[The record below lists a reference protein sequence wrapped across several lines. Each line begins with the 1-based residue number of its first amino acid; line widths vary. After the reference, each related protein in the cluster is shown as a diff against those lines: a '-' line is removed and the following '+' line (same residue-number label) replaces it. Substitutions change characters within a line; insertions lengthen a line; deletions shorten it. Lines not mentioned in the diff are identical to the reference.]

1 MVQIGQTIVP
11 SRAIFGLKDTPRHV
25 SHESDY
31 VPRLESLHRKFVLL
45 WDEQDKRGWLVNG
58 TSALLHVLRASLKHS
73 TKGPLRNR
81 LVCRNEHLKESN
93 EPLEVDT
100 AIDVLA
106 NQANFN
112 LQLYDGDKHT
122 LLKGQIEHFCYVFE
136 KLFDYQRD
144 AMGDVGKTV
153 CKTPRGSLE
162 GWDFEDLVR
171 KEEQLY
177 PCASKIESAGKGW
190 VDFTR
195 SISAVT
201 VLARGFGEM
210 IKPGG
215 DGLCNHWGELP
226 KGLYYIASALK
237 DLEGLTR
244 RYSRGADNAVQV
256 SESLVWHTPTTCFA
270 ACDCHR
276 MMHESRCE
284 PVQTILPAQL
294 SGKVP
299 PRDRRFERRGAGAVI
314 FGHNSYFPWR
324 WEDNGD
330 PVPIQPTNT
339 VSLADSMP
347 KESDSFKDSALG
359 TSPSVSSAGET
370 DSQSQARQLPI
381 LGSNQLHRKA
391 LISSMPGNARRHA
404 DYTVGIICALPKE
417 LRAVR
422 LLFDDDHKPLFSQDN
437 DSNSYVLG
445 KMGDHLV
452 VATCLPSKDIGTAS
466 AAVTA
471 TSMMMSFVSVQF
483 ILLVGIAGGVRS
495 ENHDI
500 RLGDVVI
507 SRFQGTTSGVVS
519 YDQGAENADQ
529 SFERRGPSM
538 GPSRLLCAALSI
550 MESDP
555 DLLCFGLKP
564 HLASIAARSREYRRP
579 DQEADKEPR
588 IQCNS
593 CNSRQTQGEMCC
605 GEAKTVPFILPEIH
619 YGVIASGNRV
629 VKSADFR
636 DQVAGQYNAL
646 CFEMEAAGVF
656 KATSNCL
663 VIRGIS
669 DYCDA
674 EKNDS
679 WQNYAAAAAASY
691 ARVLLHR
698 IPAKRSDHAS
708 HWADDLE
715 ETSRKRRRV

>member
-1 MVQIGQTIVP
+1 VGQAIVP
-11 SRAIFGLKDTPRHV
+11 PRAIFGLKDTPRHV

-31 VPRLESLHRKFVLL
+31 IPRLESLHRRFVLL

-81 LVCRNEHLKESN
+81 LVCRSEHLRESN

-106 NQANFN
+106 NEANFN

-122 LLKGQIEHFCYVFE
+122 LLKGQIEHFCCVFE

-144 AMGDVGKTV
+144 AMGDIGKTL

-162 GWDFEDLVR
+162 GWDFEDLVK

-177 PCASKIESAGKGW
+177 PCASRIESAGKGW

-201 VLARGFGEM
+201 VLARDFGEM

-215 DGLCNHWGELP
+215 DGFCHHWGELP
-226 KGLYYIASALK
+226 KGLYYIASALR

-244 RYSRGADNAVQV
+244 RYSRGANNVVQV

-270 ACDCHR
+270 ACECHG
-276 MMHESRCE
+276 MIHGNRCE

-294 SGKVP
+294 SGTTR
-299 PRDRRFERRGAGAVI
+299 PRDRQFERRGAGAVI
-314 FGHNSYFPWR
+314 FGHNSYFPWH
-324 WEDNGD
+324 WEDTGD

-339 VSLADSMP
+339 VALTEPAP

-359 TSPSVSSAGET
+359 TSPSVSSAGERE
-370 DSQSQARQLPI
+370 SQSRTRQLPLI
-381 LGSNQLHRKA
+381 GNNQTHHKA
-391 LISSMPGNARRHA
+391 LRSSILSNARQHA

-422 LLFDDDHKPLFSQDN
+422 LLFDDGHHESLPRQEN
-437 DSNSYVLG
+437 DSNTYVLG
-445 KMGDHLV
+445 NMGHHLV

-471 TSMMMSFVSVQF
+471 TSMMASFVSVQF

-495 ENHDI
+495 EVHDI

-550 MESDP
+550 MESAP
-555 DLLCFGLKP
+555 DHLCFDLQP
-564 HLASIAARSREYRRP
+564 HLASIAARCREYRRP
-579 DQEADKEPR
+579 VQEADKEPR
-588 IQCNS
+588 MQCNS
-593 CNSRQTQGEMCC
+593 CNLRQPGSGQCC
-605 GEAKTVPFILPEIH
+605 EEPNGKPFDLPEIH

-629 VKSADFR
+629 VKRAEFR
-636 DQVAGQYNAL
+636 DQVAGQYSAL

-679 WQNYAAAAAASY
+679 WQYYAAAAAASY
-691 ARVLLHR
+691 ARVLLDQ
-698 IPAKRSDHAS
+698 IPAKKNVNAS
-708 HWADDLE
+708 HWHGGTE